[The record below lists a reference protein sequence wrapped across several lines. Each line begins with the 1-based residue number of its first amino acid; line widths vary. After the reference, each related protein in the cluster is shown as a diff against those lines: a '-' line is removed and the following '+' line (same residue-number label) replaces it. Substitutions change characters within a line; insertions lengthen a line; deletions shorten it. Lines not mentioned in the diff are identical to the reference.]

1 MDIKVLI
8 QSLFDAA
15 GTDRARD
22 EFGRFAGEGKKT
34 ASSLDS
40 AFKGITGS
48 IAVVGMAITGI
59 TAAVGLAGSAIE
71 KALGPSIEMEQL
83 TTQFSVLLGGIDAAA
98 DRMVELTEF
107 ADKTPFN
114 LPEVAKASTVLETL
128 TRGALATGKGLT
140 LVGDLAA
147 GTGQPFNELAI
158 WVGRLYDGLQSGRP
172 VGEAMARLQELGIVS
187 GSTRGQIEKLQ
198 ASGAKGPEIWAVAEQ
213 AFGRYAGMMEQQA
226 QTFGGMLSTLQDA
239 FSGFLRVAFGDATS
253 GSKSILQFL
262 IDLLSGL
269 QEPLKE
275 LIIDA
280 QVFWAA
286 MYGDDAQSFGEFMRT
301 NALPA
306 LTALMGAMMDIGKIA
321 VGLWESTKGVA
332 RLAMSG
338 LFQLFQGLY
347 ALIMGIPAAFLLA
360 LEKVLGLIRSAL
372 NALPEALRPEGV
384 ARFIQGQQGE
394 LQDTLGSIKTGF
406 DTLGGMSQVFA
417 DQAAENFAATGF
429 AWSQVGKD
437 QGRIVGRGKAAA
449 GGAGGAGGGGDT
461 GSEGDGKLT
470 GEQKNALE
478 VAKWEMQQQEAKA
491 AHEEEL
497 RQKLFATRSKQEK
510 QLEAAQLETQKKLAA
525 EEKRRTDWI
534 AGQIGAVMSPVVNG
548 ISQGLNNIMTKG
560 KLGAIEIGRQMRDG
574 LLQAA
579 ADFIAKMAMGGIFK
593 LVGGFL
599 GGGIG
604 TGLADYGKGLM
615 GFASGTPNLPR
626 DMVAMVHKSEIIAP
640 PAESEAARAG
650 NFGPLAKFL
659 GVQGGGQQGI
669 VGRGRL
675 ISLEDEV
682 LAVLQAQG
690 SAVVRI
696 MAGHQ
701 TGFAGA

>member
-8 QSLFDAA
+8 QSLFDGKGFEQA
-15 GTDRARD
+15 GQKAE
-22 EFGRFAGEGKKT
+22 EFQGKGSKV
-34 ASSLDS
+34 ASGMES
-40 AFKGITGS
+40 AFKGLTGS

-59 TAAVGLAGSAIE
+59 TTVVGLAGGAIE
-71 KALGPSIEMEQL
+71 KAFGPSIEMEQL

-140 LVGDLAA
+140 MVGDLAA
-147 GTGQPFNELAI
+147 GTGQSFNELAI

-172 VGEAMARLQELGIVS
+172 VGEAMARMQELGIVS
-187 GSTRGQIEKLQ
+187 GSTRDQIEKLQ

-372 NALPEALRPEGV
+372 GMLPEALRPEGV
-384 ARFIQGQQGE
+384 AQFIAGQQVQ
-394 LQDTLGSIKTGF
+394 LQDTLGTIKTGF
-406 DTLGGMSQVFA
+406 DSLGGMSQTFA

-437 QGRIVGRGKAAA
+437 QGRIVGRKKAAP
-449 GGAGGAGGGGDT
+449 GAGGAGGGGSGED
-461 GSEGDGKLT
+461 GEGDGKLT

-478 VAKWEMQQQEAKA
+478 VAKWEAQQQEAKA

-525 EEKRRTDWI
+525 EEKKRTDWI

-548 ISQGLNNIMTKG
+548 ISQGLDNIMTKG

-579 ADFIAKMAMGGIFK
+579 SDFIAKMAMGGIFK

-604 TGLADYGKGLM
+604 AGVADYGKGLM

-640 PAESEAARAG
+640 AAESEAARAG
-650 NFGPLAKFL
+650 DFGPMAKFL

-675 ISLEDEV
+675 VSLEDEV

>member
-8 QSLFDAA
+8 QSLFDGKGFEQA
-15 GTDRARD
+15 GQKAE
-22 EFGRFAGEGKKT
+22 EFQGKGSKV
-34 ASSLDS
+34 ASGMES
-40 AFKGITGS
+40 AFKGLTGS

-83 TTQFSVLLGGIDAAA
+83 TTQFSVLLNGMDAAA

-140 LVGDLAA
+140 MVGDLAA
-147 GTGQPFNELAI
+147 GTGQPFNELAV

-172 VGEAMARLQELGIVS
+172 VGEAMMRLQELGIVS

-306 LTALMGAMMDIGKIA
+306 LTALMGTMMDIGKIA

-406 DTLGGMSQVFA
+406 DTLGGMSQTFA

-449 GGAGGAGGGGDT
+449 GGAGGGGGGGED
-461 GSEGDGKLT
+461 GEGDGKLT

-478 VAKWEMQQQEAKA
+478 VAKWEAQQQEAKA

-497 RQKLFATRSKQEK
+497 RQKLFATRSKEEK
-510 QLEAAQLETQKKLAA
+510 RIEAAQLETQKKLAA
-525 EEKRRTDWI
+525 EEKKRTDWI
-534 AGQIGAVMSPVVNG
+534 AGQIAAVMSPVVNG
-548 ISQGLNNIMTKG
+548 ISQGLTNIMTKG
-560 KLGAIEIGRQMRDG
+560 HLGAVEIGRQMRDG
-574 LLQAA
+574 LLKAA
-579 ADFIAKMAMGGIFK
+579 SDFIAKMAVGGIFK
-593 LVGGFL
+593 LIGGAL

-604 TGLADYGKGLM
+604 GGLADYGKGLM

-640 PAESEAARAG
+640 AAESEAARAG

-659 GVQGGGQQGI
+659 GVQGSGEQGI

-675 ISLEDEV
+675 VSLEDEV